1 MQIKLNTFEKKTDQL
16 LDQINSLQEKLHI
29 VQGDLQSEKAAV
41 TQLQKKSQQKDM
53 GELSYTNAFIDLEEV

>member
-16 LDQINSLQEKLHI
+16 LDQINSLQKKLHI
-29 VQGDLQSEKAAV
+29 VQGDLRSEKAAV
-41 TQLQKKSQQKDM
+41 TQLQEKSQQEDM